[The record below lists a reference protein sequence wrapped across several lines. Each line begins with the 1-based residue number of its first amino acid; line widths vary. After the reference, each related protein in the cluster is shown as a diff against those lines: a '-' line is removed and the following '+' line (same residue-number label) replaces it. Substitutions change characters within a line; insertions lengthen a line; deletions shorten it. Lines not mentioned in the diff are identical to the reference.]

1 MNQKQFATE
10 VALALQGAGFTA
22 YWAGGCVRD
31 AMLGREPKDYD
42 VATSATPDQVRE
54 LFGFKRTLPIGASF
68 GVITVLGPKSAGQ
81 IEVATFRR
89 DGGYSDGRRPDSV
102 EFTDAQE
109 DAVRRDFTING
120 MFFDPATEQVI
131 DFVGGRED
139 IERRVIRAI
148 GDPDKRIEEDKLRM
162 LRAVRFAATY
172 EFILD
177 PKTQDA
183 LATRAAEIKVVSG
196 ERIGAEVSRMLNHPT
211 FRIAIEKLQETG
223 LWRYILPAEADQSVT
238 DLAIQQTKTL
248 EVSPENHFQFETVL
262 TVLLNKYI
270 DAEQSDGASFLKR
283 LQDQWRLKNDQ
294 IAVIDW
300 VAKNWRTID
309 QADTLPWS
317 GAQPR
322 IVHQN
327 LWAALDVAK
336 VLGGSKPAQ
345 DFCRTMLLR
354 PRCEIDPPALLTG
367 KDLIEMGICPGP
379 SFKHVLQT
387 VRNEQ
392 LDQKIDGV
400 ESARRRAREIF
411 EAL

>member
-1 MNQKQFATE
+1 MNQKQFAIE
-10 VALALQGAGFTA
+10 VTFALQRAGHTA

-31 AMLGREPKDYD
+31 AILGREPKDYD

-68 GVITVLGPKSAGQ
+68 GVITVVGPKSAGQ

-109 DAVRRDFTING
+109 DAIRRDFTING
-120 MFFDPATEQVI
+120 MFFDPTTQQVI
-131 DFVGGRED
+131 DYVGGQED
-139 IERRVIRAI
+139 IKRRVIRAI

-172 EFILD
+172 EFTLD
-177 PKTQDA
+177 PKTLEA
-183 LATRAAEIKVVSG
+183 LTARAAEIEVVSG
-196 ERIGAEVSRMLNHPT
+196 ERIGAEVIRMLSHAT
-211 FRIAIEKLQETG
+211 FRVAIEKMQEAS
-223 LWRYILPAEADQSVT
+223 LWRYILPSGSDLVVAET
-238 DLAIQQTKTL
+238 AIKRTKAL
-248 EVSPENHFQFETVL
+248 NVSSENHFQFETVL
-262 TVLLNKYI
+262 AVLLNDSI
-270 DAEQSDGASFLKR
+270 GAEQSDGANFLKR

-294 IAVIDW
+294 IAVIEW

-317 GAQPR
+317 VGQPA

-327 LWAALDVAK
+327 VWPALDVAM
-336 VLGGSKPAQ
+336 VLGGSESAQ
-345 DFCRTMLLR
+345 NFCRKMLLR
-354 PRCEIDPPALLTG
+354 PRVEIDPPALLAG
-367 KDLIEMGICPGP
+367 KDLIEMGIRPGP
-379 SFKHVLQT
+379 SFKRILQT

-392 LDQKIDGV
+392 LDQKLNSV
-400 ESARRRAREIF
+400 ESARRRVREILD
-411 EAL
+411 AS